1 MSDLAGYDSG
11 QSRGDA
17 SRRWVLTGIAASLL
31 LHGGA
36 MAVYGW
42 KPSVSVSPA
51 APAAAPVVVSLVMPL
66 ASPEED
72 ASELPP
78 AKQKSQ
84 QTPAKPVEMASQPD
98 APHSK
103 PVAKSPRQDPVA
115 LPVAASA
122 SPFRAQ
128 AEPTDT
134 ALANPTEKSV
144 QESVQETVQEP
155 VQETVQEAHDSKP
168 PEKLTGQT
176 QVASL
181 KQQVKP
187 VPEPLPETMQDPV
200 PESAASAK
208 MASAAQAASA
218 PKGVKA
224 PEKAETIAAPMQGQ
238 LNPQGAQQKLTWQR
252 LLHAHLEQ
260 HKQFPRQARR
270 FGRQGVPV
278 VAFTMDRQGHVLSV
292 TLVKSSGT
300 RVLDNEAQA
309 MVRRAEP
316 LPLPPDSLAGERLT
330 LTVPVSF
337 RRPG

>member
-1 MSDLAGYDSG
+1 MSELAGYDFSQPG
-11 QSRGDA
+11 GDA

-36 MAVYGW
+36 IAAYWW
-42 KPSVSVSPA
+42 KPAANHLPA
-51 APAAAPVVVSLVMPL
+51 APAAAPMVVSLVMPL

-84 QTPAKPVEMASQPD
+84 QTPAKPVEKASQPD

-144 QESVQETVQEP
+144 QESVQE
-155 VQETVQEAHDSKP
+155 AHDPKP

-200 PESAASAK
+200 PESAARAK

-224 PEKAETIAAPMQGQ
+224 PEKAESISAPMRGQ
-238 LNPQGAQQKLTWQR
+238 LNSQGAQQKLTWQR

-278 VAFTMDRQGHVLSV
+278 IAFTMDRNGQVLAV
-292 TLVKSSGT
+292 KLVKSSGT
-300 RVLDNEAQA
+300 RVLDDEAQA